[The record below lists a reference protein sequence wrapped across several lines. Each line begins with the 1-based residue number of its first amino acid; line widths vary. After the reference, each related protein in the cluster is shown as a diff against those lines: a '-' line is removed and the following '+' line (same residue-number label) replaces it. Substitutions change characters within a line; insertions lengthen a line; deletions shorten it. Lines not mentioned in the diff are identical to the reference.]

1 MSRYLALCFL
11 FMTSFVP
18 SLFACEGCKE
28 PSSVAGSS
36 GVNGIGAGF
45 SWSVIFMIGMI
56 SLLVAGMIV
65 MIVRACKQLEAQQ
78 SAAVVQSH

>member
-1 MSRYLALCFL
+1 MARYLALCSLFL
-11 FMTSFVP
+11 MSFVP
-18 SLFACEGCKE
+18 SLLACEGCKE

-56 SLLVAGMIV
+56 SLLVGGMIV
-65 MIVRACKQLEAQQ
+65 MMVRACKQLEAQH
-78 SAAVVQSH
+78 SAAAVQSH

>member
-1 MSRYLALCFL
+1 
-11 FMTSFVP
+11 
-18 SLFACEGCKE
+18 
-28 PSSVAGSS
+28 
-36 GVNGIGAGF
+36 
-45 SWSVIFMIGMI
+45 VIFMIGMI

>member
-1 MSRYLALCFL
+1 
-11 FMTSFVP
+11 MTSFVP
-18 SLFACEGCKE
+18 SLLACEGCKE